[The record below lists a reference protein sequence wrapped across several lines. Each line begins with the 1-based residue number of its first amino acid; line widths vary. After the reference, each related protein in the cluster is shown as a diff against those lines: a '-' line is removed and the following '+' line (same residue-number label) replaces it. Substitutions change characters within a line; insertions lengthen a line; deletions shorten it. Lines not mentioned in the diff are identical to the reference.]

1 VSVRALGRRLAHEA
15 LGRGE
20 PLAWFEELYR
30 ADRATPGVV
39 SWADLVPNPHL
50 VDWLDREPGGGTA
63 LVVGSGYGDDAEELA
78 RRGWQ
83 VTAFD
88 VAPTATA
95 AARERF
101 PASAV
106 RYEVADV
113 LAPPPAWRGAF
124 DLVVEAY
131 TLQVLPPEL
140 RAPAAAAIAGFVAPG
155 GRLLAIAR
163 GRDAGDPPGEM
174 PWPLVPDEL
183 RELFASLELERWEDF
198 VDDEDPPVRRLRA
211 TYRTASAAATSAS

>member
-1 VSVRALGRRLAHEA
+1 VSERALGRRLAREA
-15 LGRGE
+15 LERGE

-30 ADRATPGVV
+30 ADRQTPGVV

-50 VDWLDREPGGGTA
+50 VAWLDREGGGGMA

-101 PASAV
+101 PQSAV
-106 RYEVADV
+106 RYETADV
-113 LAPPPAWRGAF
+113 LAPPAAWSGAF

-131 TLQVLPPEL
+131 TLQVLPPAL
-140 RAPAAAAIAGFVAPG
+140 RGPAATAIAGFVAPA
-155 GRLLAIAR
+155 GRLLVIAR
-163 GRDAGDPPGEM
+163 GREAADPPGEM

-183 RELFASLELERWEDF
+183 RALFAPLELERWEDF
-198 VDDEDPPVRRLRA
+198 LDGEDPPVRRLRA
-211 TYRTASAAATSAS
+211 TYRAPA

>member
-1 VSVRALGRRLAHEA
+1 VSDRALGRRLAREA
-15 LGRGE
+15 LERGE
-20 PLAWFEELYR
+20 PLAWFEELYL
-30 ADRATPGVV
+30 ADRETPGVV

-50 VDWLDREPGGGTA
+50 VSWLGDAAGAGRA

-78 RRGWQ
+78 RRGWE

-101 PASAV
+101 PGSAV
-106 RYEVADV
+106 RYETADV
-113 LAPPPAWRGAF
+113 LAPPPAWTAAF

-140 RAPAAAAIAGFVAPG
+140 RAPAAAAIAAFVAPG
-155 GRLLAIAR
+155 GRLLVVAR
-163 GRDAGDPPGEM
+163 GRDAADPPGEM

-183 RELFASLELERWEDF
+183 RRLFASLELERWEDF
-198 VDDEDPPVRRLRA
+198 ADDEDPPVRRLRA
-211 TYRTASAAATSAS
+211 TYRAPA

>member
-1 VSVRALGRRLAHEA
+1 VSDRALGRWLAQEA
-15 LGRGE
+15 LERGE

-30 ADRATPGVV
+30 ADRETPGVV

-50 VDWLDREPGGGTA
+50 VAWLDREPGGGTA

-83 VTAFD
+83 VTGFD

-101 PASAV
+101 PQSTV
-106 RYEVADV
+106 RYETADV
-113 LAPPPAWRGAF
+113 LAPPAAWSGAF

-140 RAPAAAAIAGFVAPG
+140 RGPAATAIAGFVAPA
-155 GRLLAIAR
+155 GRLLVVAR
-163 GRDAGDPPGEM
+163 GREALDPPGEM

-183 RELFASLELERWEDF
+183 RGLFAPLELEGWEDF

-211 TYRTASAAATSAS
+211 TYRAHA